1 MADDPIKEGAGC
13 LYYIMF
19 HFLFY
24 FFGLVMGIASLIKKN
39 REYKRKSLTVRAK
52 Y

>member
-13 LYYIMF
+13 LCYIMF

-24 FFGLVMGIASLIKKN
+24 FFGLVMGIASLIKKTGN
-39 REYKRKSLTVRAK
+39 IKERVSL
-52 Y
+52 